1 MNENILITGG
11 AGYLGS
17 ILTEELLK
25 LDYEVTVIDNFI
37 YKQTSLNHLAFY
49 KNFKVV

>member
-1 MNENILITGG
+1 MNEKILITGG

-25 LDYEVTVIDNFI
+25 LDYVVTVVDNFI
-37 YKQTSLNHLAFY
+37 YKQPSFKHLAFLRA
-49 KNFKVV
+49 VT